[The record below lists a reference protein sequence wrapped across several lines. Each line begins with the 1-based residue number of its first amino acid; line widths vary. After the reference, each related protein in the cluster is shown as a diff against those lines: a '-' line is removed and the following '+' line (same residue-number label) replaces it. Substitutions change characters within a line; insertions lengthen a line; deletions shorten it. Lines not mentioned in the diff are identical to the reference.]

1 MLSRRVT
8 HEITNSRDFR
18 FLGGVK
24 GEGVW
29 RGVGGFSFVSAGAAD
44 TFMSGCM
51 AFLRISGGFG

>member
-1 MLSRRVT
+1 
-8 HEITNSRDFR
+8 
-18 FLGGVK
+18 VK